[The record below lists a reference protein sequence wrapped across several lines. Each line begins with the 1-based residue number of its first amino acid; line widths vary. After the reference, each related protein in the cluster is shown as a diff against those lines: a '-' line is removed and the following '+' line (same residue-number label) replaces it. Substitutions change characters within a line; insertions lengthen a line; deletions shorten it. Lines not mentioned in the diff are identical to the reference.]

1 MHMHTHTRTRAP
13 KCMHTYLPPTYVPAY
28 FHTYMH
34 TCTHV
39 HIHKHTC
46 KSVLLFLNKSCK
58 LQAGESI
65 LCIQLLHLNPKQSAS
80 SFRWTNM
87 RKPCETSARNLPL
100 CFLNAA
106 KSMLKELYCGSVQ
119 CNFSQVFEAAG
130 GSVSTRLLPWKSR
143 YFEHSQFCPLFF
155 AVEIVLCEETRSSR

>member
-1 MHMHTHTRTRAP
+1 MHMHTHTRTRAR

-34 TCTHV
+34 TCT
-39 HIHKHTC
+39 
-46 KSVLLFLNKSCK
+46 
-58 LQAGESI
+58 QAGESI

-143 YFEHSQFCPLFF
+143 YFEHRQFCPLFF